1 MSDHNGWSNRETW
14 CANLYLDNDRGS
26 YFETQYAIAQG
37 LLGAAEFA
45 NEFPEVTVHVY
56 RHVSIHLEEM
66 MGEWL
71 DNRVEFS
78 DGSAVDMF
86 LDIGSFWR
94 IDFDE
99 IAKAKLD
106 LFPVELLQPK
116 NGSDLVR
123 SERPLGAPVPTCP
136 DCGVAVVMSSDDWHF
151 CDWQPVA
158 VDVLGLEFSGGDL
171 VDEDTGETF
180 DLGGIPIVGLHND

>member
-1 MSDHNGWSNRETW
+1 MSDYNGWSNRETW

-37 LLGAAEFA
+37 LLWAAEFA
-45 NEFPEVTVHVY
+45 NEYPEVTVHVY
-56 RHVSIHLEEM
+56 RHVSIRLEEM

-78 DGSAVDMF
+78 DGSAVEMF

-106 LFPVELLQPK
+106 QFPVELLQPK
-116 NGSDLVR
+116 QRAKESWLHC
-123 SERPLGAPVPTCP
+123 S
-136 DCGVAVVMSSDDWHF
+136 DCGVAVHWIGDDCAGYESGQCDTCVISD
-151 CDWQPVA
+151 C
-158 VDVLGLEFSGGDL
+158 
-171 VDEDTGETF
+171 
-180 DLGGIPIVGLHND
+180 